1 MRWKASSSTSTHGSN
16 VIRSQQSAVGS
27 RQSAG
32 LLVAALLVSVVAS
45 AQTPSLPDLTEP
57 VNDFA
62 HVIDQENA
70 AAIDQMSRA
79 LKAASG
85 DVVVVVTVPTIAGYG
100 DIREYAI
107 KLFENHGRGIG
118 DKGKNNGLLIVLALA
133 ERKVQIEV
141 GYGLEEWVT
150 DGFSGETSR
159 LVMAPEFRNGRYG
172 AGLRA
177 GATRIVARIARGRN
191 VTLQGVAVPREA
203 DEPSDTPIP
212 VTAIIFVFIALIV
225 ISRLGGGPRAGI
237 RRWGV
242 GGWSGWSSGIGSF
255 GGGGFGS
262 GGGFGGGFGGFGG
275 GSSGGGG
282 GGASW

>member
-1 MRWKASSSTSTHGSN
+1 VTRSHQSSVT
-16 VIRSQQSAVGS
+16 S
-27 RQSAG
+27 RQSAIAI
-32 LLVAALLVSVVAS
+32 LVAALLVAVVVS
-45 AQTPSLPDLTEP
+45 AQTPSLPELTEP

-62 HVIDQENA
+62 HVIDQDNA
-70 AAIDQMSRA
+70 SAIDQMSRA

-85 DVVVVVTVPTIAGYG
+85 DVVVVATVPTIAGYG
-100 DIREYAI
+100 DIKEYAN

-133 ERKVQIEV
+133 ERQVWVEV
-141 GYGLEEWVT
+141 GYSLEEWVT
-150 DGFSGETSR
+150 DGFAGETSR
-159 LVMAPEFRNGRYG
+159 LVMVPEFRNGRYG

-225 ISRLGGGPRAGI
+225 ISRMGGGPRAGI
-237 RRWGV
+237 RRWGG